1 MPELTQFKAEFFKA
15 LGHPLRIR
23 VLDALRSGEVGVNE
37 LCARLSV
44 EQSTLSQQ
52 LGVLR
57 SRNIVTGRKDGLNVF
72 YSVSDKVIFKL
83 LDAAR
88 EVFNNHLIDVRDMLS
103 QSQTEVATR
112 SRK

>member
-1 MPELTQFKAEFFKA
+1 
-15 LGHPLRIR
+15 
-23 VLDALRSGEVGVNE
+23 
-37 LCARLSV
+37 
-44 EQSTLSQQ
+44 
-52 LGVLR
+52 
-57 SRNIVTGRKDGLNVF
+57 
-72 YSVSDKVIFKL
+72 L